1 MANSEGFPVADVQRE
16 LNPGLDKNFQV
27 DPISSDVAAS
37 KEIQEQI
44 EGTKK
49 ATEQENKDAMQSFKT
64 SIIVSGIIVVV
75 VGAVFAIAKKLRE
88 K

>member
-1 MANSEGFPVADVQRE
+1 MANSEGFPAADVQRE

-37 KEIQEQI
+37 KKIQEQI

-64 SIIVSGIIVVV
+64 SIIVSGIVVVV